1 MTNVSILGIPLT
13 DGEEDEPAPNQKKK
27 CQEIK
32 LKQNEDGYPVL
43 PSLEQINEHD
53 LLCKKKLIGTF
64 IGDVYVVNDLLLLQ
78 LNCSTYLF
86 RYFDQ

>member
-1 MTNVSILGIPLT
+1 VHAYSALRRWTNAGILGVLLT
-13 DGEEDEPAPNQKKK
+13 DGDEDEPTPMQKKK

-53 LLCKKKLIGTF
+53 LLYKKKLIDTF
-64 IGDVYVVNDLLLLQ
+64 IGDVYSL
-78 LNCSTYLF
+78 
-86 RYFDQ
+86 